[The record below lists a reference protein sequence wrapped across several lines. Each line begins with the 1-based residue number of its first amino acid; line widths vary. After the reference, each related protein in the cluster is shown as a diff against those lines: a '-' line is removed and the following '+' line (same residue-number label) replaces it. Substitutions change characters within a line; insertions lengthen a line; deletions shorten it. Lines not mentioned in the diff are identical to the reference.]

1 MCPLPGDNNL
11 CHELQFPATV
21 THIDHTF
28 LHFPSQLS
36 LEGKTTTTSL
46 SLSISLKH
54 HANNPSPTHKSPS
67 KANVKCLPSPVKA
80 HNRGSVINLPVAES
94 TDLVASP
101 IPSPDDERRKRISLA
116 APLWPC
122 SHQPIHHDWLGM
134 EVATPKRGRSA
145 TTTGQNVN
153 NQRNSPLHLMLNFS
167 LRHFFVLWRFTP
179 GSTRMVEVC
188 CSIVRQ

>member
-67 KANVKCLPSPVKA
+67 EPCQLG
-80 HNRGSVINLPVAES
+80 GS
-94 TDLVASP
+94 
-101 IPSPDDERRKRISLA
+101 
-116 APLWPC
+116 
-122 SHQPIHHDWLGM
+122 Q
-134 EVATPKRGRSA
+134 PKRTSS
-145 TTTGQNVN
+145 VY
-153 NQRNSPLHLMLNFS
+153 L
-167 LRHFFVLWRFTP
+167 LR
-179 GSTRMVEVC
+179 
-188 CSIVRQ
+188 